1 MTIVDEAF
9 WRGRRVLLT
18 GHTGFKGGWM
28 ALWLGA
34 LGASVRGVA
43 LPPDPGASL
52 FQSARIE
59 GGLESVI
66 ADVRDAEALDRAI
79 LDFAPSVVIHMAA
92 QPLVRQSYVEPRETF
107 ATNLMGT
114 VNVLD
119 AVRRL
124 AQPVT
129 VLIITTDK
137 VYENLEDGEPCRET
151 DRLGGKDP
159 YSASKACA
167 ELAVRAYH
175 ASYLANAG
183 AAVGVARAGNVI
195 GGGDWSRDR
204 LLPDIL
210 SAFARGEAAILRNPG
225 AVRPWQHVLDPL
237 YGYLLA
243 IQYLAQARDGALHAW
258 NFGPDPEGA
267 RSVAEVAH
275 LAAAAWGEGARLREQ
290 PDPDAPHE
298 ARFLAL
304 NSDRERSELG
314 WRPRLG
320 LEDAVGWTTQW
331 WRRSLAGED
340 MRRACLDQIERY
352 VGL

>member
-1 MTIVDEAF
+1 MAVDGALAEHETVGGGAVGQSGGHESEHLGLTTAQSERWVRVAF
-9 WRGRRVLLT
+9 RLGPDRDGGAAQGLERRARGVPVCGRRVLVT

-119 AVRRL
+119 ALRRL
-124 AQPVT
+124 APPVT

-183 AAVGVARAGNVI
+183 AAVGVARAGN
-195 GGGDWSRDR
+195 D
-204 LLPDIL
+204 
-210 SAFARGEAAILRNPG
+210 
-225 AVRPWQHVLDPL
+225 HT
-237 YGYLLA
+237 
-243 IQYLAQARDGALHAW
+243 
-258 NFGPDPEGA
+258 
-267 RSVAEVAH
+267 
-275 LAAAAWGEGARLREQ
+275 
-290 PDPDAPHE
+290 
-298 ARFLAL
+298 LAL
-304 NSDRERSELG
+304 QGEKVLTDRIGADS
-314 WRPRLG
+314 
-320 LEDAVGWTTQW
+320 
-331 WRRSLAGED
+331 
-340 MRRACLDQIERY
+340 
-352 VGL
+352 